1 MAYFLPNYG
10 TSFDNRRS
18 TTGYCA
24 FLAGACVH
32 HSSRR
37 QSTVATSTAHA
48 EYLAA
53 FEATRDAIRSRN
65 LLADLGIPQSGPTTL
80 FEDNEQCIRMS
91 EKDYSTPRMQ
101 HLDARY
107 HWLREQVV
115 HSGTVRLVHCS
126 TEDMIADCLTKP
138 LASPAVRRF
147 AGAMSGLRPI
157 PHPPFGGPIGRIG
170 HSLSNPSD
178 YSLLSDV

>member
-1 MAYFLPNYG
+1 MTIDAPRLA
-10 TSFDNRRS
+10 
-18 TTGYCA
+18 GYCA

-80 FEDNEQCIRMS
+80 FEDNEQYIRMS

-138 LASPAVRRF
+138 LASPAIRRF
-147 AGAMSGLRPI
+147 AGAMSGLRS
-157 PHPPFGGPIGRIG
+157 PHSSPAVRRAHWPYWTL
-170 HSLSNPSD
+170 SLQPAR
-178 YSLLSDV
+178 LLLAL

>member
-1 MAYFLPNYG
+1 
-10 TSFDNRRS
+10 
-18 TTGYCA
+18 
-24 FLAGACVH
+24 
-32 HSSRR
+32 
-37 QSTVATSTAHA
+37 
-48 EYLAA
+48 
-53 FEATRDAIRSRN
+53 
-65 LLADLGIPQSGPTTL
+65 
-80 FEDNEQCIRMS
+80 MS

-126 TEDMIADCLTKP
+126 TEDMVADCLTKP
-138 LASPAVRRF
+138 LASPAIRRF